1 MAVLA
6 LLGVASSQ
14 VFGAEARYSVLIADY
29 DMEWKIRGIK
39 AIREETGLGLADAK
53 NLIESKNGVVKSK
66 LTKAAA
72 DGLAKRLRDQKV
84 VVVVKQD
91 P

>member
-6 LLGVASSQ
+6 FLGVASSQ
-14 VFGAEARYSVLIADY
+14 ASAAEARYSVLIAGY

-53 NLIESKNGVVKSK
+53 HLIESTNGIVTSG
-66 LTKAAA
+66 LTKSGA
-72 DGLAKRLRDQKV
+72 DALAKRLRDQKV
-84 VVVVKQD
+84 VVVITRAS
-91 P
+91 